1 MSAQRSKSET
11 TSKKNIDKEHVT
23 IERIFR
29 ISLEESEKFLYL
41 ELYHAQLLSQDKEI
55 AFRMKDLDEIM
66 INIIN
71 DSDRVNTKSLINYFL
86 H

>member
-1 MSAQRSKSET
+1 MTNKSNTNQT
-11 TSKKNIDKEHVT
+11 TKKSIDKEHVT

-29 ISLEESEKFLYL
+29 VSLEESEKFLYL
-41 ELYHAQLLSQDKEI
+41 ELYHAQLMSQDVEV

-71 DSDRVNTKSLINYFL
+71 DPDRVKLL
-86 H
+86 